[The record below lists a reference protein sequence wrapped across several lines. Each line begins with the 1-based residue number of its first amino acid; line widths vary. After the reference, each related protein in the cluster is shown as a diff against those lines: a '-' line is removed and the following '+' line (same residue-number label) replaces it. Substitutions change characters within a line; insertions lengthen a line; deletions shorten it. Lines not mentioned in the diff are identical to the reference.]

1 MIDLLIVTGGSKGI
15 GKNIVL
21 NSSKCVKKVLAIGSS
36 DLINDVSD
44 RKKHIYTIKRDI
56 SRIDKDFDEL
66 SDFLKKHN
74 PSSIGIAL
82 CAAKLGNFG
91 GIADADFM
99 DWENLYRTNVLGNLS
114 VLNNILKF
122 ANINTFIRVIFFGG
136 GGSGYGYPDFSGY
149 SLSKVAVV
157 RAVENIGIEFK
168 KDYKNASIVALAPGA
183 VNTDMLAI
191 VESHGGEVS
200 LVKFTDKGEAILQFG
215 GGCQGCGMVD
225 ITLKDGIEKTLLEQ
239 IPELTS
245 VMDST
250 DHSIDDN
257 AFYKS

>member
-21 NSSKCVKKVLAIGSS
+21 NSSKCAKKVLAIGSS
-36 DLINDVSD
+36 DLINDVLD
-44 RKKHIYTIKRDI
+44 RKNHIYTIKRDI

-66 SDFLKKHN
+66 SNFFKKHN
-74 PSSIGIAL
+74 PSSIGLAL
-82 CAAKLGNFG
+82 CASKLGNFG

-136 GGSGYGYPDFSGY
+136 GGAAYGYPDFSGY

-168 KDYKNASIVALAPGA
+168 KDYKNASIIALAPGA

-191 VESHGGEVS
+191 VESHGAE
-200 LVKFTDKGEAILQFG
+200 I
-215 GGCQGCGMVD
+215 
-225 ITLKDGIEKTLLEQ
+225 KTR
-239 IPELTS
+239 T
-245 VMDST
+245 
-250 DHSIDDN
+250 SIDEPTNFVSNFILDKIPSIKLN
-257 AFYKS
+257 GCFVHVRDDLEKYFQEELDENHFKLRRID

>member
-21 NSSKCVKKVLAIGSS
+21 NSSEYAKKVLAIGSS
-36 DLINDVSD
+36 DLIDDVSD
-44 RKKHIYTIKRDI
+44 RKKDIYAIKRDI

-74 PSSIGIAL
+74 PSSIGLAL
-82 CAAKLGNFG
+82 CASKLGNFG

-122 ANINTFIRVIFFGG
+122 VNTDTLIRVIFFGG
-136 GGSGYGYPDFSGY
+136 GGAAYGYPDFSGY
-149 SLSKVAVV
+149 ALSKVAVV
-157 RAVENIGIEFK
+157 RAVENISIEFK

-183 VNTDMLAI
+183 VSTDMLAV
-191 VESHGGEVS
+191 VESHGAEIKTRTSINEPTNFVS
-200 LVKFTDKGEAILQFG
+200 NFILDKIPSIKLNGCFVHVRDDLEKYFQDELDEDQFKLRR
-215 GGCQGCGMVD
+215 
-225 ITLKDGIEKTLLEQ
+225 TE
-239 IPELTS
+239 
-245 VMDST
+245 
-250 DHSIDDN
+250 
-257 AFYKS
+257 

>member
-21 NSSKCVKKVLAIGSS
+21 NSSECAKKVLAIGSS
-36 DLINDVSD
+36 DLINDVLD
-44 RKKHIYTIKRDI
+44 RKKHIFAIKRDI

-74 PSSIGIAL
+74 PSSIGLAL
-82 CAAKLGNFG
+82 CASKLGNFG

-136 GGSGYGYPDFSGY
+136 GGAAYGYPDFSGY

-168 KDYKNASIVALAPGA
+168 KDYKNASIIALAPGA
-183 VNTDMLAI
+183 VSTNMLAV
-191 VESHGGEVS
+191 VESHGAE
-200 LVKFTDKGEAILQFG
+200 I
-215 GGCQGCGMVD
+215 
-225 ITLKDGIEKTLLEQ
+225 KTR
-239 IPELTS
+239 T
-245 VMDST
+245 
-250 DHSIDDN
+250 SIDEPTNFVSNFILDKIPSIKLN
-257 AFYKS
+257 GCFVHVRDDLEKYFQEELEEDHFKLRRID

>member
-15 GKNIVL
+15 GKNIVI
-21 NSSKCVKKVLAIGSS
+21 NSSKCAKKVLAIGSS

-66 SDFLKKHN
+66 SDFLKKYN
-74 PSSIGIAL
+74 PSSIGLAL
-82 CAAKLGNFG
+82 CASKLGNFG

-136 GGSGYGYPDFSGY
+136 GGAAYGYPDFSGY

-168 KDYKNASIVALAPGA
+168 KDYKNASIIALAPGA
-183 VNTDMLAI
+183 VSTDMLAV
-191 VESHGGEVS
+191 VESHGAE
-200 LVKFTDKGEAILQFG
+200 I
-215 GGCQGCGMVD
+215 
-225 ITLKDGIEKTLLEQ
+225 KTR
-239 IPELTS
+239 T
-245 VMDST
+245 
-250 DHSIDDN
+250 SIDEPTNFVSNFILDKIPSIKLN
-257 AFYKS
+257 GCFVHVRDDLEKYFQEELNEDHFKLRRID

>member
-21 NSSKCVKKVLAIGSS
+21 NSSKSAKKVLAIGSS

-74 PSSIGIAL
+74 PSSIGLAL
-82 CAAKLGNFG
+82 CASKIGNFG

-114 VLNNILKF
+114 VLNKILKF

-136 GGSGYGYPDFSGY
+136 GGAAYGYPEFSGY

-168 KDYKNASIVALAPGA
+168 KDYINASIIALAPGA

-191 VESHGGEVS
+191 VESHGAE
-200 LVKFTDKGEAILQFG
+200 I
-215 GGCQGCGMVD
+215 
-225 ITLKDGIEKTLLEQ
+225 KTR
-239 IPELTS
+239 T
-245 VMDST
+245 
-250 DHSIDDN
+250 SIDEPTNFVSNFILDKIPSIKLN
-257 AFYKS
+257 GCFVHVRDDLEKYFQEELNEDHFKLRRID

>member
-15 GKNIVL
+15 GKNIVI
-21 NSSKCVKKVLAIGSS
+21 NSSKCAKKVLAIGSS

-66 SDFLKKHN
+66 SDFLKKYN
-74 PSSIGIAL
+74 PSSIGLAL
-82 CAAKLGNFG
+82 CASKLGNFG

-136 GGSGYGYPDFSGY
+136 GGAAYGYPDFSGY

-168 KDYKNASIVALAPGA
+168 KDYKNASIIALAPGA
-183 VNTDMLAI
+183 VSTDMLAV
-191 VESHGGEVS
+191 VESHGAE
-200 LVKFTDKGEAILQFG
+200 I
-215 GGCQGCGMVD
+215 
-225 ITLKDGIEKTLLEQ
+225 KTR
-239 IPELTS
+239 T
-245 VMDST
+245 
-250 DHSIDDN
+250 SIDEPTNFVSNFILDKIPSIKLN
-257 AFYKS
+257 GCFVHVRDDLEKYFQEDLNEDHFKLRRID

>member
-66 SDFLKKHN
+66 SDFLKKYN
-74 PSSIGIAL
+74 PSSIGLAL
-82 CAAKLGNFG
+82 CASKLGNFG

-136 GGSGYGYPDFSGY
+136 GGAAYGYPDFSGY

-168 KDYKNASIVALAPGA
+168 KDYKDASIIALAPGA
-183 VNTDMLAI
+183 VSTDMLAV
-191 VESHGGEVS
+191 VESHGSE
-200 LVKFTDKGEAILQFG
+200 I
-215 GGCQGCGMVD
+215 
-225 ITLKDGIEKTLLEQ
+225 KTR
-239 IPELTS
+239 T
-245 VMDST
+245 
-250 DHSIDDN
+250 SIDEPTNFVSNFMLDKIPSVKLN
-257 AFYKS
+257 GCFVHVRDDLKKYFQKDLNEDHFKLRRID